1 MVARADVMRN
11 SKRFSLAK
19 TFDNVL
25 GRTIFVILTTA
36 IGGTVL
42 LLTFLFNQASSPLP
56 LKYAIVG
63 AVGLIAGFFSRRL
76 LREYTG
82 LLRLLAS
89 LTAISTGLF
98 LMYLFSFGYVGIDLL
113 YWSHTWP
120 DWDGLVQI
128 GLGTFTACLAL
139 YAWRYPRPAKI
150 KHPRK
155 PAPSSSRKPVDK
167 PQSSINPPVQK
178 KLRLHPIARIGVW
191 MKNISIRPNR
201 TKMIPLS
208 KRQERLGVLSLPPIG
223 SKAQKPRVIKPL
235 RRPKILGWHKRH
247 IQHQVNLKDTEE
259 HRCPFCLD
267 TVIFDDPRGI
277 EICPLCHTHHHAD
290 CWEVTGTC
298 QVPHYQ
304 D

>member
-1 MVARADVMRN
+1 MVARADLMRN

-25 GRTIFVILTTA
+25 GRTILVILTTA

-56 LKYAIVG
+56 LKYALVG

-82 LLRLLAS
+82 LLRLLVS
-89 LTAISTGLF
+89 LTAISAGLF
-98 LMYLFSFGYVGIDLL
+98 LMYFFSFGYVGIDLL
-113 YWSHTWP
+113 YWSQTGP
-120 DWDGLVQI
+120 DWEGLIQI
-128 GLGTFTACLAL
+128 GIGTFTACLAL
-139 YAWRYPRPAKI
+139 FAWRYPKPAKDI
-150 KHPRK
+150 SLREPI
-155 PAPSSSRKPVDK
+155 PASSRRPVAIT
-167 PQSSINPPVQK
+167 QSSIRPPVQK
-178 KLRLHPIARIGVW
+178 KLRLHSIARIGGW
-191 MKNISIRPNR
+191 IKKISIRPNR

-208 KRQERLGVLSLPPIG
+208 KRQERLGVLSLPPINR
-223 SKAQKPRVIKPL
+223 KARKPRGIKPL

-247 IQHQVNLKDTEE
+247 IQQVNLKATEE
-259 HRCPFCLD
+259 HRCPFCLEV
-267 TVIFDDPRGI
+267 VIFDDPRGV
-277 EICPLCHTHHHAD
+277 EICPLCHTRHHAD